1 MASFKSSI
9 SRGNYVSPAK
19 AHGAW
24 PDMVTS
30 RKIERHMPSEAM
42 TNTKQARIIIRRK
55 DGTRYVPA
63 ALTNGA

>member
-9 SRGNYVSPAK
+9 RKGNYISPIK

-24 PDMVTS
+24 PDLVTS
-30 RKIERHMPSEAM
+30 RKIERHMAKKPMENKA
-42 TNTKQARIIIRRK
+42 QAKIIIRRK

-63 ALTNGA
+63 ALTKGA